1 MKTRPVKPS
10 QLHRN
15 KLKRCRVPVG
25 VVLPNGSCHRKLK
38 TVGPRA
44 AEKLHHESAQAFK
57 DHIAGLSK
65 ERCQQYLALREGDVP
80 EYMDQGADDEPMGVE
95 DMLQGNIE
103 VNISHA
109 GGEFQEELRQG
120 MGGKN
125 GAPPRGENGRDAL
138 SSPDSAL
145 DDPDVDGV
153 YSIKVVDMF
162 STYIVHA
169 PLHKSDKFVVSSLVG
184 QGLFPCAPFAPKIAV
199 ATRVLEMFRVNRL
212 RCPSLSIQSWVKS
225 LCDLHGRPYI
235 PYLAQQFTISFD
247 LYLEV
252 LGNIDKRVATALGRD
267 APDWRLKNCC
277 PSCTYKLEGEQKLI
291 FSMLVAMDGNDSLKR
306 VLRKDSTFDD
316 DGNPTRGKSQR
327 QDPREADAGGSY
339 FLKRDEVDKWAKEMI
354 DGMVDVPIIDDPD
367 KSDCHER
374 WKNLKEDM
382 TSRMWGVFDE
392 TGVFLALCRHG
403 FVLLLADMVRSGE
416 LAKYPLAV
424 VEALLDAFGPDVGD
438 GYDIG
443 CGFGKTLKKSPLG
456 KRAEELNFRTLVGSF
471 HGHAHNRLCQL
482 SFLATYVPGMGLEDL
497 EGCERFFSKS
507 NALARSTRYASVFHR
522 RQAIAT
528 YLAHS
533 DVYDAYANLSTFLV
547 NNYKQAVAILDQN
560 PALVRSMKEM
570 GIKDKQ
576 EFHARLKEERDYLIA
591 LSKEPEEETNQ
602 MLYVTRLTTLMQK
615 EERLK
620 SVKKPDSRSTRVTMR
635 HAEEGVSRALADVEE
650 IERQMEIKDRWTWG
664 SKEWVAASTLVD
676 TKRYR
681 TCINDLEALVLKR
694 MFELTKMNM
703 SGTGYKLHKHIAKA
717 LQTRSKAIRNAL
729 ARYNSAAA
737 ALSPP
742 RRQLTWAEVID
753 YTFLSEWDLLRD
765 PDANAKIRPWA
776 SPAARLVLDT
786 YFKIERAQEEIDCLN
801 VEIRRLV
808 TYIRDEKE
816 YLDHKAREIEKTDPN
831 LAFLSDNISG
841 GVDGTL
847 VPGQRIT
854 PTPSTRPPP
863 MEGVE
868 EERGMDEPEGDFVE
882 EDDDEG
888 WESEEVEDEE
898 VAEMLE
904 TVLTVA
910 TDGAELGSRD
920 E

>member
-1 MKTRPVKPS
+1 
-10 QLHRN
+10 
-15 KLKRCRVPVG
+15 
-25 VVLPNGSCHRKLK
+25 
-38 TVGPRA
+38 
-44 AEKLHHESAQAFK
+44 
-57 DHIAGLSK
+57 
-65 ERCQQYLALREGDVP
+65 
-80 EYMDQGADDEPMGVE
+80 
-95 DMLQGNIE
+95 
-103 VNISHA
+103 
-109 GGEFQEELRQG
+109 
-120 MGGKN
+120 
-125 GAPPRGENGRDAL
+125 
-138 SSPDSAL
+138 
-145 DDPDVDGV
+145 
-153 YSIKVVDMF
+153 
-162 STYIVHA
+162 
-169 PLHKSDKFVVSSLVG
+169 
-184 QGLFPCAPFAPKIAV
+184 
-199 ATRVLEMFRVNRL
+199 
-212 RCPSLSIQSWVKS
+212 
-225 LCDLHGRPYI
+225 
-235 PYLAQQFTISFD
+235 
-247 LYLEV
+247 
-252 LGNIDKRVATALGRD
+252 
-267 APDWRLKNCC
+267 
-277 PSCTYKLEGEQKLI
+277 
-291 FSMLVAMDGNDSLKR
+291 MLVAMDGNDSLKR

-327 QDPREADAGGSY
+327 RDPREADAGGSY

-403 FVLLLADMVRSGE
+403 FVLLLADMVRRGE

-471 HGHAHNRLCQL
+471 HGHAHNHLCQL

-497 EGCERFFSKS
+497 EG
-507 NALARSTRYASVFHR
+507 VFHR

-528 YLAHS
+528 HLAHS

-547 NNYKQAVAILDQN
+547 NNCKQAVAILDQN

-602 MLYVTRLTTLMQK
+602 MLYVTRLMTLMQK

-620 SVKKPDSRSTRVTMR
+620 SVKKTRLQVNTCY
-635 HAEEGVSRALADVEE
+635 HVSCRGGK
-650 IERQMEIKDRWTWG
+650 RQMEIKDRWTWG

-703 SGTGYKLHKHIAKA
+703 SGTGYKLRKHIAKA

-765 PDANAKIRPWA
+765 PDANPKIRPWA
-776 SPAARLVLDT
+776 SPAARLVLNT
-786 YFKIERAQEEIDCLN
+786 YFKIERTQNEIDHLN

-831 LAFLSDNISG
+831 LAFFVRQYQWRHGRFDQEHMKKLTELKKTLG
-841 GVDGTL
+841 RRFTGTL
-847 VPGQRIT
+847 VPRQRIT
-854 PTPSTRPPP
+854 PTLPTRPLP

-868 EERGMDEPEGDFVE
+868 EERGMDEPEVNFVE
-882 EDDDEG
+882 EDDQEG
-888 WESEEVEDEE
+888 VGE
-898 VAEMLE
+898 
-904 TVLTVA
+904 
-910 TDGAELGSRD
+910 
-920 E
+920 